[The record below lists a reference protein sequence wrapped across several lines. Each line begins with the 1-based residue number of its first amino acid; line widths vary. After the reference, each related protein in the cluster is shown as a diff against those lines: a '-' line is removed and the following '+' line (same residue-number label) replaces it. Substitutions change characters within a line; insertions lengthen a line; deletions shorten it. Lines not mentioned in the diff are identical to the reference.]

1 MFFFAGL
8 LNLPQCPRNRCLAN
22 LLFPKF
28 CHFTLGFIPMR
39 CDKISKLPPILDFE
53 GLLAGFSGL
62 RFDISRLSFA
72 LAPQVDRIATDIE
85 QLARLTFVET
95 IQLDRLHHFLSEV
108 VAIGF
113 SHQKRVDASGTSLV
127 YVLTTMNTAI
137 YSY

>member
-1 MFFFAGL
+1 
-8 LNLPQCPRNRCLAN
+8 
-22 LLFPKF
+22 
-28 CHFTLGFIPMR
+28 MR
-39 CDKISKLPPILDFE
+39 FDKISKLPPILDFE
-53 GLLAGFSGL
+53 GLLADFSGL

-113 SHQKRVDASGTSLV
+113 SHEKRVDAIGTSLV

-137 YSY
+137 AQLMTRPTLYARKLNFSQMAQHPIKSCSSQRHAI